1 MSLMSGDFQ
10 GKLKDWFGVNN
21 IEMLSI
27 ASVEL
32 GHNSSLKT
40 IYLS

>member
-10 GKLKDWFGVNN
+10 GKLRDWFGANN

-32 GHNSSLKT
+32 GHIFSLKT

>member
-1 MSLMSGDFQ
+1 MNLMSGDFY
-10 GKLKDWFGVNN
+10 GKLRDWFGANN

-32 GHNSSLKT
+32 GHIFSLKT